1 MCLVKKKKKAL
12 GYGADMDLVKC
23 ILSTYEPF
31 VFKWFEAKVSL
42 FILELQVDVYFL
54 Q

>member
-1 MCLVKKKKKAL
+1 MFGSKKNAP
-12 GYGADMDLVKC
+12 GYGADMNLVKC
-23 ILSTYEPF
+23 ILSKYEPF

-54 Q
+54 R